1 MSDSPSH
8 SLPSSTQDALV
19 LHVLRTGES
28 LTIEQVIN
36 LLPELTWN
44 EVFHA
49 VDRLSRQRLV
59 ILRRHGFTYEL
70 APARMAAA
78 S

>member
-1 MSDSPSH
+1 MSDTPLNP
-8 SLPSSTQDALV
+8 LPSSMQDALV

-44 EVFHA
+44 EVFGA
-49 VDRLSRQRLV
+49 VDRLSRSGT
-59 ILRRHGFTYEL
+59 ITLRRRGFTYKL
-70 APARMAAA
+70 GLVRQAVA